1 MKRTDF
7 YGDGNPTVE
16 QRWKLDV
23 YSLQSMA
30 SYNQDR
36 IKDAEWQIQ
45 HVEETCD
52 WDCEWGYL
60 GGGEELIYQYR
71 REIEGREEYAAY
83 LAWAMDNRSRFFE
96 EAV

>member
-1 MKRTDF
+1 MTRTDF
-7 YGDGNPTVE
+7 ADTATIE
-16 QRWKLDV
+16 QKWKLDI

-45 HVEETCD
+45 HIEETCD
-52 WDCEWGYL
+52 WDCEWGYV
-60 GGGEELIYQYR
+60 GWEEILYQYR

-83 LAWAMDNRSRFFE
+83 LAWAMDNRSRFFKGV
-96 EAV
+96 A